1 MDFKK
6 SIGGMFMVSNEGLVF
21 EIQQARAAG
30 DTDKENLLVKE
41 LLKKNAGLIHEI
53 TIGFKNVYA
62 KTKEDKE
69 DIEGEAKVAFSDA
82 IMTFDSSKGAFL
94 TWMHD
99 KIQFAML
106 DWVRN
111 NGRIWIPVKL
121 QGLLREYNSIV
132 DKYMSENEGKV
143 PSDNYILIELNKK
156 VKVNEERFND
166 IKAAKNAQNFMSM
179 NEAIDEKGTTIE
191 DIADRVDLCVEVTS
205 VEDTV
210 IDRDEQLRVREL
222 IKQLP
227 EIEFKVL
234 YGRFYED
241 KTLSELAEE
250 LGYKRKQDIDKL
262 WNKAKEHL
270 MKMQG
275 IQDIGRDRGWL
286 SEN

>member
-6 SIGGMFMVSNEGLVF
+6 IIGGMFMVSNEELVY

-30 DTDKENLLVKE
+30 DTDKENRLVKE
-41 LLKKNAGLIHEI
+41 LLKQNAGHIHEI

-69 DIEGEAKVAFSDA
+69 VIDGEAKSAFSEA
-82 IMTFDSSKGAFL
+82 VMTFDPSKGAFI
-94 TWMHD
+94 TWLHD
-99 KIQFAML
+99 KVQFAML

-111 NGRIWIPVKL
+111 NSRIWIPVKL
-121 QGLLREYNSIV
+121 QGLVKEYNSIV
-132 DKYMSENEGKV
+132 EAYVSENEGKE
-143 PSDNYILIELNKK
+143 PSEKYILIELNNK
-156 VKVNEERFND
+156 VKISEERFND

-179 NEAIDEKGTTIE
+179 NEAIDETGTTIE
-191 DIADRVDLCVEVTS
+191 DIVDRVDICVEITS
-205 VEDTV
+205 VEDKV
-210 IDRDEQLRVREL
+210 INMDEQLRAREL

-234 YGRFYED
+234 YGRFYEE
-241 KTLSELAEE
+241 KTLTELADE
-250 LGYKRKQDIDKL
+250 LGYKHKQDIDKL

-275 IQDIGRDRGWL
+275 IKEIGNDRR
-286 SEN
+286 

>member
-1 MDFKK
+1 
-6 SIGGMFMVSNEGLVF
+6 MVSNEGLVF

>member
-1 MDFKK
+1 MART
-6 SIGGMFMVSNEGLVF
+6 NEELVYD
-21 EIQQARAAG
+21 IQQARIAG
-30 DTDKENLLVKE
+30 DVDKENGLVKE
-41 LLKKNAGLIHEI
+41 LLKQNVGHIYEI
-53 TIGFKNVYA
+53 TVGFKNVYA
-62 KTKEDKE
+62 KSEEDKE
-69 DIEGEAKVAFSDA
+69 DIDGEAKMAFSEA
-82 IMTFDSSKGAFL
+82 IKTYEPSKGAFL

-121 QGLLREYNSIV
+121 QGLIKEYNSIV
-132 DKYMSENEGKV
+132 DKYMSENEGNV

-166 IKAAKNAQNFMSM
+166 IKAAKNAQNFLSM

-191 DIADRVDLCVEVTS
+191 DIADRVDLCVEITS